1 MVCCCLPAR
10 ARQIVGGAFNTW
22 KKRYARV
29 LPGCLEVY
37 KKQYDVKVG
46 DTSERERSR
55 STIFEL
61 LKTHTHTHHAHTHTH
76 THHAHTHTHHTHHT
90 NKNNLL

>member
-46 DTSERERSR
+46 DASERERSR

-61 LKTHTHTHHAHTHTH
+61 LE
-76 THHAHTHTHHTHHT
+76 THTHHTHTHITRHT
-90 NKNNLL
+90 YKSNLL